1 MLIVYLGILDSS
13 SIQSV
18 FTKVRQKVGFFSFNG
33 GFSDDDRGFCGGYGG
48 CIAFYRRISISYP
61 YDCPLLHLA
70 FLVLMG
76 VFRMTDAQFSELM
89 IKLASM
95 QTDGGPLITTANGA
109 IQVVYR
115 ITLGDFAVVTAVGL
129 LIILVILQWILGSVW
144 RFNR

>member
-1 MLIVYLGILDSS
+1 
-13 SIQSV
+13 
-18 FTKVRQKVGFFSFNG
+18 
-33 GFSDDDRGFCGGYGG
+33 
-48 CIAFYRRISISYP
+48 
-61 YDCPLLHLA
+61 
-70 FLVLMG
+70 
-76 VFRMTDAQFSELM
+76 MTDAQFSELM
-89 IKLASM
+89 IQLASM